1 MYMYTQGHMYIYIY
15 IYLSIIFDI
24 LRICRVAG
32 LPSPKPCQVDIN
44 GERIGLTKAVDI
56 GIQGDAGPAFRG

>member
-1 MYMYTQGHMYIYIY
+1 MFMYMYTQGHMYIY

-24 LRICRVAG
+24 LRIWRVAE